1 VRKKVYRRRRKK
13 VRRKKWPYILVT
25 VVLVIAGG
33 LALSVIL
40 GFNPLLE
47 SRLRAQFG
55 EDFFSEFGITRP
67 VEAGGDLE
75 SILNNYEPVFVSL
88 QDEAIS
94 RLDDLLEQGLEEY
107 RREERRGTLDQF
119 SLSNKY
125 IQAGR
130 MLEKNVDELFYDLLD
145 NMKSD
150 LLANGYSTDIAG
162 DIEERYV
169 SAKEAKKKEL
179 FDRLRN
185 YI

>member
-13 VRRKKWPYILVT
+13 PRLKKWPFILVA
-25 VVLVIAGG
+25 VVLLLAGG
-33 LALSVIL
+33 LTLSVVL

-55 EDFFSEFGITRP
+55 DAFFSDFGITRP

-94 RLDDLLEQGLEEY
+94 RLDDLMEQGLEEY

-130 MLEKNVDELFYDLLD
+130 MLEKNVDQLFYDLLD

-150 LLANGYSTDIAG
+150 LAANGYSTDIAV
-162 DIEERYV
+162 DIEERYI

-185 YI
+185 HL